1 MAKKITVAAIAEQ
14 KFKNWL
20 TARNAYARQG
30 IANGIALNTIDEAG
44 GRKEYENLTRALLV
58 LGNATHPEHN
68 ARMAELRNRFE
79 GASVDHVVTMADDL
93 RGKMNAIAQNAMAA
107 GQSPEVAQA
116 TALNSYF
123 GNPGYDQFA
132 NLQLMSDQLY
142 EQLTFMQSFIEE
154 GDGVQLAPDVAASA
168 KAISRFRLPRIQ
180 SSGSPKTRQ
189 GDLNGYTA
197 DRLYSNNL
205 AQISLLSEFK
215 DATTEDQ
222 GFVIDTEQQQALMG
236 YARSIA
242 PGLAGFI
249 LQNQLMA
256 TVEQQI
262 MQRAEVAF
270 VDGFGTSPAYTDGEG
285 GNYGLLTQAIML
297 ALASAGA
304 ASPALATGADWAANP
319 NTLIQQI
326 TNFNYKPAD
335 RTLPLSAV
343 TAAEAAQIYADV
355 VRLLNLIALT
365 NVATSGRV
373 VLYMPTS
380 IYAALVQYLGTGTF
394 NRQLGEA
401 IRMAIGGTIKNI
413 EIKTS
418 GLLNARTNSL
428 NAQQYNHVV
437 AVVHGAPTNK
447 KAIVSPLATATPR
460 FSTGLV
466 SEQRST
472 FAASLTFG
480 GPFVLQRGQVF
491 DLVFSVNA

>member
-180 SSGSPKTRQ
+180 SSGSPKR
-189 GDLNGYTA
+189 G
-197 DRLYSNNL
+197 
-205 AQISLLSEFK
+205 K
-215 DATTEDQ
+215 AT
-222 GFVIDTEQQQALMG
+222 
-236 YARSIA
+236 
-242 PGLAGFI
+242 
-249 LQNQLMA
+249 
-256 TVEQQI
+256 
-262 MQRAEVAF
+262 
-270 VDGFGTSPAYTDGEG
+270 
-285 GNYGLLTQAIML
+285 
-297 ALASAGA
+297 
-304 ASPALATGADWAANP
+304 
-319 NTLIQQI
+319 
-326 TNFNYKPAD
+326 
-335 RTLPLSAV
+335 
-343 TAAEAAQIYADV
+343 
-355 VRLLNLIALT
+355 
-365 NVATSGRV
+365 
-373 VLYMPTS
+373 
-380 IYAALVQYLGTGTF
+380 
-394 NRQLGEA
+394 
-401 IRMAIGGTIKNI
+401 
-413 EIKTS
+413 
-418 GLLNARTNSL
+418 
-428 NAQQYNHVV
+428 
-437 AVVHGAPTNK
+437 
-447 KAIVSPLATATPR
+447 
-460 FSTGLV
+460 
-466 SEQRST
+466 
-472 FAASLTFG
+472 
-480 GPFVLQRGQVF
+480 
-491 DLVFSVNA
+491 